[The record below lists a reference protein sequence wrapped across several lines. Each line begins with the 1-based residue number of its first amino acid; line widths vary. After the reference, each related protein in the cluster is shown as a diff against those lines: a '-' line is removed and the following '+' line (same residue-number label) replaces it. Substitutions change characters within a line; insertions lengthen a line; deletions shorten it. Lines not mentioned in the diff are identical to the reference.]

1 MMEVKR
7 FPLPEVSAE
16 LSKMIEARLHNDD
29 RDVGARVK
37 ELQRRLTGSV
47 ATPIY
52 LVLDPEDEHQLGRQD
67 GPSSAST
74 FARFLRDSARRAEE
88 PARR

>member
-16 LSKMIEARLHNDD
+16 LGKMIEARLHNDG
-29 RDVGARVK
+29 DVAEVVK
-37 ELQRRLTGSV
+37 ALQARLTGSV

-52 LVLDPEDEHQLGRQD
+52 LVLDPEDERELGRQD

-74 FARFLRDSARRAEE
+74 FVKFLRDSARRAEE
-88 PARR
+88 LARR

>member
-16 LSKMIEARLHNDD
+16 LGKMIEARLHND
-29 RDVGARVK
+29 REVAEEVK
-37 ELQRRLTGSV
+37 ALQRRLTGSV

-52 LVLDPEDEHQLGRQD
+52 LVLDPEDEHQFGRQD

-88 PARR
+88 RARR